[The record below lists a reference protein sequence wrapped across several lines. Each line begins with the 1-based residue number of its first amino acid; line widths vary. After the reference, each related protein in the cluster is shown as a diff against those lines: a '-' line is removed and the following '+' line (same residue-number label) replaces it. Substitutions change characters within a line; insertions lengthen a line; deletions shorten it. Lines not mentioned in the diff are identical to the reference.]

1 MSSEGAQ
8 IDALNQ
14 STMRSSVLEYESIV
28 HEGLNSQEKA
38 AFESV
43 GELARR
49 ARILDI
55 GIGAGR
61 TVAPL
66 RALGRS
72 YQGVDYVQEM
82 VDHCRARFPGVRLER
97 ADARQ
102 MPQFADGSFDLVF
115 FSCNGMCMVDHPGRL
130 AILSEVRRL
139 LSPEGVFIFSTC
151 NRNSDRY
158 RVFRYPDFQRTAN
171 PVKLLVRA
179 GRFAAHT
186 LLRVRNRRRHRR
198 HEIRTPEY
206 AVLNTVYHHYTTML
220 YVIEIPQQLKQLA
233 EAGFAPDIK
242 VFDLAGR
249 PASAECQDGTLAFV
263 ARKA

>member
-8 IDALNQ
+8 IDAVNQ
-14 STMRSSVLEYESIV
+14 TTMRAAVLEYESIV

-38 AFESV
+38 AFDSV

-55 GIGAGR
+55 GVGAGR
-61 TVAPL
+61 TVSPL
-66 RALGRS
+66 RDLGQS

-82 VDHCRARFPGVRLER
+82 VDHCRARFPGVRFER

-102 MPQFADGSFDLVF
+102 MSLFADGSFDLVF
-115 FSCNGMCMVDHPGRL
+115 FSCNGICMVDHPGRL
-130 AILSEVRRL
+130 AILAEVRRL
-139 LSPEGVFIFSTC
+139 LSPGGVFIFSTC
-151 NRNSDRY
+151 NRNSRAY
-158 RVFRYPDFQRTAN
+158 RVFRYPDFQSTAN
-171 PVKLLVRA
+171 PVKWLVRA

-186 LLRVRNRRRHRR
+186 LLRIRNRRRHRR
-198 HEIRTPEY
+198 HEIRTAEY
-206 AVLNTVYHHYTTML
+206 SVVNTVYHHYTTML
-220 YVIEIPQQLKQLA
+220 YVNEIPQQLKQLT
-233 EAGFAPDIK
+233 EAGFSPDMK

-249 PASAECQDGTLAFV
+249 PANADCQDGTLTFV